1 MNAKKSQPAG
11 PIARPNRAVRLT
23 FKYDGDAVQLVRK
36 TPLDKVPPPSD
47 ATADYEG
54 QSGSWLEVRDASGRV
69 VHRQVLHHPIKHDV
83 EVFSGDPKRPFVRQ
97 VLDKP
102 TGDFDVIVPE
112 FEAPHSAVL
121 FHSTHERGVPSG
133 PSREFAR
140 FDLGSRSSKGKS

>member
-1 MNAKKSQPAG
+1 MSPNKPKAPGMKAQ
-11 PIARPNRAVRLT
+11 PNRAVRLR
-23 FKYDGDAVQLVRK
+23 FQYDGDAVKLVGR
-36 TPLDKVPPPSD
+36 TPLDKVPPASD
-47 ATADYEG
+47 PIQGYEG

-83 EVFSGDPKRPFVRQ
+83 EVFSGDPNRPFVRQ
-97 VLDKP
+97 MLDEP

-112 FEAPHSAVL
+112 YQAPHSAVL

-140 FDLGSRSSKGKS
+140 FDLGTQPRKGKS